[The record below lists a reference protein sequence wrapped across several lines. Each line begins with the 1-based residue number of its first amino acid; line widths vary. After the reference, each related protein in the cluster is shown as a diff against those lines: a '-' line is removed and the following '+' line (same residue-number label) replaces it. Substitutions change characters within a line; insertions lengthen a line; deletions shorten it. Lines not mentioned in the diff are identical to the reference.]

1 MSDTNTLPTSGI
13 ARRDFMLARA
23 GGAVLAAGTSGSRAV
38 LAQTAPSPV
47 APPPNTPGT
56 VEVERR
62 DRVLLIG
69 INRPQ
74 ALNRLDVPILIAL
87 GKAYYQF
94 EHDDGLRVAVLH
106 GIGPNFC
113 MGLDIPS
120 FTAAQAAG
128 TYPSKDPDILNP
140 LGLRPPVRT
149 KPVVVAVQG
158 GIRGIGHEL
167 VFAADVR
174 VAASDSRFGHL
185 EVTVGVFP
193 AGGDTVRLTREA
205 GWGNAMRY
213 MLTGD
218 EYGADEAYRLRL
230 VQEITPPGKQL
241 DRAVELA
248 NHVAANAPL
257 GVRATLA
264 SARQAISNEDAALQA
279 LGSDLQRLLQS
290 EDAKEAQS
298 ALREGRKPVFH
309 GR

>member
-1 MSDTNTLPTSGI
+1 MIDTNDVPMAAT
-13 ARRDFMLARA
+13 ARRDLRLSGGGAAMLA
-23 GGAVLAAGTSGSRAV
+23 GIGDSRTV
-38 LAQTAPSPV
+38 LAQTAPSPPPIT
-47 APPPNTPGT
+47 APGK

-62 DRVLLIG
+62 GNVLLIG
-69 INRPQ
+69 IDRPQ
-74 ALNRLDVPILIAL
+74 ALNRLDVPALIAL
-87 GKAYYQF
+87 GKAFYQF

-120 FTAAQAAG
+120 FTAGQAAG

-158 GIRGIGHEL
+158 GVRGIGQEL
-167 VFAADVR
+167 VLSSDIR
-174 VAASDSRFGHL
+174 VAATDSHFGHL
-185 EVTVGVFP
+185 KVTVGVFP
-193 AGGDTVRLTREA
+193 AGGDTVRFTREA

-218 EYGADEAYRLRL
+218 EWDAAEAYRLGL
-230 VQEITPPGKQL
+230 VQETTPPGKQL
-241 DRAVELA
+241 DRAVEL
-248 NHVAANAPL
+248 VSKIAANAPL

-264 SARQAISNEDAALQA
+264 SARQAIGSEDAALQA
-279 LGSDLQRLLQS
+279 LGPDLQRLLQS

-298 ALREGRKPVFH
+298 ALREGRKPVFQ

>member
-1 MSDTNTLPTSGI
+1 MSDTNAPPTDGI
-13 ARRDFMLARA
+13 ARRDVLLARA
-23 GGAVLAAGTSGSRAV
+23 AVLAAGIGGSGAA
-38 LAQTAPSPV
+38 LAQTPPGPVSPPT
-47 APPPNTPGT
+47 ATPGK

-62 DRVLLIG
+62 GSVLLIG

-87 GKAYYQF
+87 GKAYYRF

-120 FTAAQAAG
+120 FTAGRAAG
-128 TYPSKDPDILNP
+128 TYPPKDPDTLSP

-158 GIRGIGHEL
+158 GIRGVGHEL
-167 VFAADVR
+167 VLASDIR
-174 VAASDSRFGHL
+174 VAASDARFGHL
-185 EVTVGVFP
+185 EVTVGAFP
-193 AGGDTVRLTREA
+193 AGGDTVRFTREA
-205 GWGNAMRY
+205 GWANAMRR

-218 EYGADEAYRLRL
+218 EYGADEAYRLRV
-230 VQEITPPGKQL
+230 VQETTPPGKQL
-241 DRAVELA
+241 DRAIALA
-248 NHVAANAPL
+248 NHITANAPL

-264 SARQAISNEDAALQA
+264 SARQAVASEDAALHA
-279 LGSDLQRLLQS
+279 LGPELQRILQS
-290 EDAKEAQS
+290 ADAKEAQS
-298 ALREGRKPVFH
+298 ALRERRKPVFQ

>member
-1 MSDTNTLPTSGI
+1 MSDTNAPPTDGI

-23 GGAVLAAGTSGSRAV
+23 GAAALAAGIGKSGAV
-38 LAQTAPSPV
+38 LAQTAPSPRS
-47 APPPNTPGT
+47 PPTPAPGT

-62 DRVLLIG
+62 DGVLLIG

-94 EHDDGLRVAVLH
+94 EHDDGLRVSVLH

-113 MGLDIPS
+113 MGLDIAS
-120 FTAAQAAG
+120 FTAGQATG
-128 TYPSKDPDILNP
+128 TYPPRDPDILNP

-167 VFAADVR
+167 VLASDIR
-174 VAASDSRFGHL
+174 IAASDSRFGHL

-218 EYGADEAYRLRL
+218 EYDADEAHRLGV
-230 VQEITPPGKQL
+230 VQEATPPGKQL
-241 DRAVELA
+241 DRAIELA
-248 NHVAANAPL
+248 NHIAANAPL

-264 SARQAISNEDAALQA
+264 SARQAIGSEDTASQA
-279 LGSDLQRLLQS
+279 LGPELQRLLQS
-290 EDAKEAQS
+290 EDAKEAQK
-298 ALREGRKPVFH
+298 ALREGRKPVFR